1 MEGILVV
8 LIALI
13 IIHFCGKTYNSGGGC
28 NIKNKS
34 KTKRPNVHTA
44 PQSPRRKN
52 KNVK

>member
-1 MEGILVV
+1 MEGILII

-13 IIHFCGKTYNSGGGC
+13 IIHFCGKTYNSGGYF
-28 NIKNKS
+28 KDVP
-34 KTKRPNVHTA
+34 KTKKRGCRPA